1 MNKVDLWQDHS
12 DQKKLDGR
20 WGTSM
25 PTSDLVYSVATRQH
39 AAEIEKFLREEFRI
53 NEPITSSIG
62 ATDADV
68 ADLFHGIAESGYGSE
83 KYSMVVYK
91 NTRRKYRFLP
101 QHYVLH
107 CKEVLLLVR
116 LEIANG
122 PYRQHK
128 SNQIAVLLDVIESK
142 QVVLLG
148 NGSKVFKC
156 DVLCVSR
163 AARGQGI
170 AKRLTEMAIDTARRE
185 GCDWMAS
192 DATAVASQNL
202 LAKYGFKTLLE
213 IPYSNYLDNGEVVFK
228 NLPDGGKS
236 AKFIALSLKD

>member
-1 MNKVDLWQDHS
+1 
-12 DQKKLDGR
+12 
-20 WGTSM
+20 M

-91 NTRRKYRFLP
+91 NTR
-101 QHYVLH
+101 
-107 CKEVLLLVR
+107 LVAIS
-116 LEIANG
+116 LCSVKICEKGKNSTSSLASIQPHDYGKEIANG

-142 QVVLLG
+142 QVELLG